1 MPPQPFGPGFWP
13 DLEDF
18 LTRPVVAVSLLLL
31 VYFVIVALTG
41 WIASRK
47 RRDDGLWAFLAL
59 ITGPFALI
67 AILALPGRIEDTTA
81 PPPPVP
87 SNDTRG
93 GWGEGVE

>member
-1 MPPQPFGPGFWP
+1 MPPQPFGPGFSR

-18 LTRPVVAVSLLLL
+18 LTGPVITVSLLLF

-41 WIASRK
+41 WLASRK
-47 RRDDGLWAFLAL
+47 GRDDGLWAFLAL

-67 AILALPGRIEDTTA
+67 AILLLPHRVKDTPP

-87 SNDTRG
+87 SNDSRG
-93 GWGEGVE
+93 GWGEGVK